1 MLDGFNGNGGD
12 FLVVHSLL
20 SGDQDDPREIPLFGC
35 EIILLYSRKGNLLRR
50 NRIEL
55 ALFEGSKDF
64 NGHCQGG
71 QRG

>member
-20 SGDQDDPREIPLFGC
+20 SGDQDDPREIPLFGSK
-35 EIILLYSRKGNLLRR
+35 IILFYPRKGNLLSR

-55 ALFEGSKDF
+55 VLFERGKNF
-64 NGHCQGG
+64 NGHRQSG
-71 QRG
+71 QRR